1 MATDLETRTVMPKAN
16 YSARRTVRSKESYWA
31 MQMATPTAMNSDSMK
46 VTMKAMYSGFPKAM
60 LKGTPTDWRSDLRW
74 VSS

>member
-31 MQMATPTAMNSDSMK
+31 MQMATPKAKHSDSMT
-46 VTMKAMYSGFPKAM
+46 VTMKAM
-60 LKGTPTDWRSDLRW
+60 
-74 VSS
+74 